1 LVETDH
7 GEFNLH
13 TYRDLLSGS
22 IHLAMVK
29 GDISGD
35 DATLVRVNIP
45 SSVRDLLSTQPG
57 AEPAWNIN
65 RCLARVAQEGRG
77 VVVMLASHETPAD
90 VLASVDMAM
99 GKKGMP
105 PAIAVGSHQ
114 TQLTVGLGSQIL
126 RDVGVGKIRL
136 MGPQIKY
143 NALSGFD
150 LEVVDFVACG
160 DA

>member
-1 LVETDH
+1 
-7 GEFNLH
+7 
-13 TYRDLLSGS
+13 
-22 IHLAMVK
+22 
-29 GDISGD
+29 
-35 DATLVRVNIP
+35 
-45 SSVRDLLSTQPG
+45 
-57 AEPAWNIN
+57 
-65 RCLARVAQEGRG
+65 
-77 VVVMLASHETPAD
+77 
-90 VLASVDMAM
+90 
-99 GKKGMP
+99 MP